1 MSEKKENAVV
11 PAEKKVGEQAAEKVK
26 ESPKI
31 AAEKTA
37 EKKKPAAKPAV
48 AKETAPKVTVKIQF
62 GEDEYD
68 VAEIQKAVRADHES
82 KSKVKIG
89 SVSVYIKPEE
99 KTAYYVVN
107 SDIADKIGI

>member
-1 MSEKKENAVV
+1 
-11 PAEKKVGEQAAEKVK
+11 
-26 ESPKI
+26 
-31 AAEKTA
+31 
-37 EKKKPAAKPAV
+37 
-48 AKETAPKVTVKIQF
+48 VKIQF
-62 GEDEYD
+62 GECEYD
-68 VAEIQKAVRADHES
+68 VAEIQKAVKADHES

>member
-11 PAEKKVGEQAAEKVK
+11 HAAKKVGEPAAEKVK
-26 ESPKI
+26 ENPKK
-31 AAEKTA
+31 AAE
-37 EKKKPAAKPAV
+37 KPAAKKET
-48 AKETAPKVTVKIQF
+48 KETAPKVTLKIQF
-62 GEDEYD
+62 GECEYD
-68 VAEIQKAVRADHES
+68 VAEIQKAVRAGHES
-82 KSKVKIG
+82 KSKVKIS

>member
-11 PAEKKVGEQAAEKVK
+11 PAEKKVVEQAAEKVK

-31 AAEKTA
+31 AVEKPTA
-37 EKKKPAAKPAV
+37 KKET
-48 AKETAPKVTVKIQF
+48 KETAPKVTVKIQF

-68 VAEIQKAVRADHES
+68 VAEIQKAVRTDHES
-82 KSKVKIG
+82 KSKVKIA
-89 SVSVYIKPEE
+89 SVTVYIKPEE